1 MLRLESHYRGCD
13 DVLNEN
19 WENNY
24 YAMLDKKYGKTIGHV
39 INLVNDYE
47 KMIRTRF

>member
-1 MLRLESHYRGCD
+1 MLQLEAKYRGSSD
-13 DVLNEN
+13 AFNDN

-39 INLVNDYE
+39 INLINDYE
-47 KMIRTRF
+47 